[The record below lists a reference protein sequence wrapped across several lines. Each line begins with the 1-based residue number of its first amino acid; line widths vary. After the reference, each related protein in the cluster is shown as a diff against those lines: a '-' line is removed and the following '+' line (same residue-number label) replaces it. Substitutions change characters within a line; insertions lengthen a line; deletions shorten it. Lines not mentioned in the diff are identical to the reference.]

1 MAAPFDMRMR
11 SISTSPTTDGT
22 AQRSSTANSRP
33 IIEIRPQPGPQE
45 QFLASRADI
54 VIYGGAAGG
63 GKSYGLLIEPLRHI
77 KIPGF
82 GATIFRRTGAQIRNQ
97 GGLWDESEGL
107 YPLFGGD
114 PRESQLDWSF
124 PSRAAIKF
132 AHLEHEKSKYDYHGA
147 QIPLIGWDEL
157 TQFSESTFFYMLS
170 RNRSLCG
177 VRPYMRATCNPDPDS
192 FVARLIAWWIDQET
206 GYPIAH
212 RSGVIRWLQRLGDD
226 IIWADRPQDLPVQ
239 RAPDG
244 TIVEPK
250 SLTFI
255 PAKLSDNRKL
265 LEKDPSYYAS
275 LMALPLVER
284 ERLLGGNWK
293 IRASAGLYFRRSY
306 FEIVDAAPVDAQ
318 RIRRWDLAAT
328 DEDDADD
335 PDWTV
340 GLKMARTAFGM
351 IYIEHVERF
360 QGSPSRV
367 QDAIL
372 NLAAADGKRCIVGLP
387 QDPGQAGK
395 HQAQYLTSL
404 LAGYRVKSERETG
417 DKVTRAHA
425 LSSQAEA
432 GNVKIV
438 RGPWNETFL
447 NELENFPG
455 ARHDD
460 QVDAASGAFNM
471 LIEKQSGLVFGTL
484 N

>member
-1 MAAPFDMRMR
+1 V
-11 SISTSPTTDGT
+11 
-22 AQRSSTANSRP
+22 
-33 IIEIRPQPGPQE
+33 IEIRPQRGPQE
-45 QFLASRADI
+45 QFLSSPADI

-77 KIPGF
+77 TKPGF

-107 YPLFGGD
+107 YPLFGGA
-114 PRESQLDWSF
+114 PRESMLDWGF
-124 PSRAAIKF
+124 PSRTGIKF
-132 AHLEHEKSKYDYHGA
+132 AHLEHEKSKFDYHGA

-192 FVARLIAWWIDQET
+192 FVARLIAWWIDQQT
-206 GYPIAH
+206 GYAIQE
-212 RSGVIRWLQRLGDD
+212 RSGVIRWLQRVGDD
-226 IIWADRPQDLPVQ
+226 IIWAARPEDLPVQ

-244 TIVEPK
+244 TEVPPK

-255 PAKLSDNRKL
+255 PAKLSDNKKL
-265 LEKDPSYYAS
+265 LAKDPSYYAS

-293 IRASAGLYFRRSY
+293 IRAAAGLYFRRGY
-306 FEIVDAAPVDAQ
+306 FEIVDAAPADAL
-318 RIRRWDLAAT
+318 RIRRWDLAGT
-328 DEDDADD
+328 DESEGADD

-340 GLKMARTAFGM
+340 GLKMSRTPTGM

-360 QGSPSRV
+360 QGSPNRV
-367 QDAIL
+367 QESIT
-372 NLAAADGKRCIVGLP
+372 NLAAADGKRCWVGLP

-395 HQAQYLTSL
+395 SQVQYLAAA
-404 LAGYRVKSERETG
+404 LAGYRTKIERETG
-417 DKVTRAHA
+417 DKVTRASA

-432 GNVKIV
+432 GNVKLV
-438 RGPWNETFL
+438 RGPWNEAFL

-455 ARHDD
+455 GRHDD

-471 LIEKQSGLVFGTL
+471 LIEKRNQLAFGTV
-484 N
+484 